1 MTTSDIPPTR
11 NPQSAHPGLESK
23 PGPGPDPIEV
33 TASKKVDDLSRHQ
46 SKHDMVPKHESKT
59 ISKEKET
66 GKMAP
71 APRHSDSGW
80 PLPGTGKK

>member
-11 NPQSAHPGLESK
+11 NPQPAHPGLESK
-23 PGPGPDPIEV
+23 PGPGSDPLEV

-71 APRHSDSGW
+71 APRHSDSGR